1 MKSLI
6 TKTAL
11 EAFARLRRTL
21 RTDFFTKYLL
31 ENRQMHPSEILSRIK
46 TNSLLNFETQ
56 FMLNDSFMLIV
67 KIPLISNTFE
77 FCV

>member
-1 MKSLI
+1 
-6 TKTAL
+6 
-11 EAFARLRRTL
+11 
-21 RTDFFTKYLL
+21 
-31 ENRQMHPSEILSRIK
+31 MHPSEILSRIK